1 MSMKLRERGV
11 PPLLLALAFSM
22 LIGASAPRNPLV
34 VRTAAPRGAVP
45 ADCDAG
51 LSPTPASVRPD
62 VSRVSLPPATTDLT
76 PPPQRTLRGEL
87 GGLHAALLANDRIS
101 FDAHLAALE
110 SMLPAYPA
118 GGEKTAAENLLQVYR
133 DAARIWDAQFV
144 APFFDAQSPE
154 YAIVSA
160 YPGYEEAVRKGVLL
174 DDRERRFYPATESRA
189 FLARIAAERLPGIG
203 VTAPAPQRRP
213 RVIRTETVTPQ
224 RSGAVADSSAPSQK
238 TPATKRSATRSSSA
252 PKKSRST
259 PQVTSSHAASTP
271 GPAKREPS
279 PALAA
284 PRAAVPA
291 TTASAPPA
299 VVAKSEVEPAKPPAA
314 VPSATPPAA
323 TATTPVATA
332 TTPVAT
338 ATTPVPPATTPV
350 ATASAPVPSVSAPVP
365 GASETTGATPAETA
379 TTATETTASATD
391 SAATPAGER
400 KSMMLPIV
408 LILIGIG
415 VLLLL
420 FRASD

>member
-1 MSMKLRERGV
+1 
-11 PPLLLALAFSM
+11 LLLALAFSM

-34 VRTAAPRGAVP
+34 VRTASPRGAVP

-62 VSRVSLPPATTDLT
+62 VSRVSLPPATPDLT

-87 GGLHAALLANDRIS
+87 GGLHTALLENDRIS

-110 SMLPAYPA
+110 SILPAYPA

-160 YPGYEEAVRKGVLL
+160 YPGYEDAVRKGVLL

-213 RVIRTETVTPQ
+213 RVIRTERVTPQ
-224 RSGAVADSSAPSQK
+224 RSAAIAESTASSSKP
-238 TPATKRSATRSSSA
+238 PATKRSASRSSSA
-252 PKKSRST
+252 RKKSRST
-259 PQVTSSHAASTP
+259 THEASSHAAPKPPVSHAASITA
-271 GPAKREPS
+271 PAKAEPS
-279 PALAA
+279 PAAA
-284 PRAAVPA
+284 PRAAVPV
-291 TTASAPPA
+291 TTSSAPPP
-299 VVAKSEVEPAKPPAA
+299 VAATSGVEPARAPAA
-314 VPSATPPAA
+314 VPSATTAA
-323 TATTPVATA
+323 A
-332 TTPVAT
+332 
-338 ATTPVPPATTPV
+338 PATTPV
-350 ATASAPVPSVSAPVP
+350 SSETTPVSTASQSVASGSEPAP
-365 GASETTGATPAETA
+365 GASATTGTTPAETA
-379 TTATETTASATD
+379 TGSVASATETTAPATD
-391 SAATPAGER
+391 SASTPAGER
-400 KSMMLPIV
+400 KSMLLPIV